1 MIDNPPRIFAVNYF
15 LKDADGN
22 FLNARNDK
30 AVWLKWMELRTHNE
44 IGAIKTPTGL
54 IPRYNDLKKLFLIVR
69 GLEYQEEA
77 YTKQFTVRVPENLA
91 KLERVEKFYRTKV
104 PDTPQTLFIV
114 LEEQRKRLI
123 QAREEFGD
131 YISPFALA
139 DAGL

>member
-1 MIDNPPRIFAVNYF
+1 M
-15 LKDADGN
+15 
-22 FLNARNDK
+22 
-30 AVWLKWMELRTHNE
+30 RTHNE

-69 GLEYQEEA
+69 GLEYQEED
-77 YTKQFTVRVPENLA
+77 YIKQFTVRVEENLA